1 MIWITLHVK
10 EKNSFSEINFYEGTE
25 VRVSYALIATMRPLK
40 DGGTA
45 IALAQVD
52 ECYDVVESI
61 EEIEELVKNAC
72 YGMIEDALKSLD

>member
-25 VRVSYALIATMRPLK
+25 VRVSYALIATMRPIK

-61 EEIEELVKNAC
+61 DEIEELSRKAC
-72 YGMIEDALKSLD
+72 YGMVEDSLKSLN